1 MTEVLDSLINA
12 ERFSM
17 SALFSEAWPLIEAD
31 AAIATSLTS
40 IRRALSPAHY
50 RKLQYAILRQVFL
63 IELVKQPRIETTKF
77 RARWCNELAEDP
89 RGCSYEECLQ
99 IAHSLLIELSTTWLT
114 DASHRETLTLFF
126 DYGLLPYEVP
136 IDYKTVPSP
145 LDTTTRL
152 HCLDNLSWT
161 FDRTM
166 ARTLKL
172 RQFLTDPGTSP
183 DAYFFKRVLDDK
195 IKVKTYLTDR
205 VLTGPHKTNREK
217 RWETHLASVHFATRR
232 DAMTIEYTLVTQ
244 LCSFEGFPSRSR
256 ETLQSENILPAN
268 IQTFRCP
275 VTREPLSFTEFRNE
289 IENRTHGKS
298 KFQVGHLNP
307 LKLNDPSDIVSGHTA
322 DNISWISE
330 DGNRI
335 QGSLNLNDVRALLR
349 KISTNYEQTGW
360 T

>member
-1 MTEVLDSLINA
+1 MTEALDRIVNA

-17 SALFSEAWPLIEAD
+17 SALCSEAWPLIETD
-31 AAIATSLTS
+31 APVSTSLTS

-77 RARWCNELAEDP
+77 RARWWNELDEDP
-89 RGCSYEECLQ
+89 RSCSYEECLQ
-99 IAHSLLIELSTTWLT
+99 IAHSLLIELSTNWLT
-114 DASHRETLTLFF
+114 DASHREVLTLFF

-136 IDYKTVPSP
+136 IDYNAVPSP
-145 LDTTTRL
+145 LDPTTRL
-152 HCLDNLSWT
+152 HCLGNLSWT
-161 FDRTM
+161 FNRTM

-172 RQFLTDPGTSP
+172 RQFLTDPETNQ
-183 DAYFFKRVLDDK
+183 DTYFFKRVLDDK

-217 RWETHLASVHFATRR
+217 RWETHPASVHFATRR
-232 DAMTIEYTLVTQ
+232 ATMAIEYTLVMQ
-244 LCSFEGFPSRSR
+244 LCSFEGFPAHLR
-256 ETLQSENILPAN
+256 ETLQSENILPAD
-268 IQTFRCP
+268 IQSFRCP

-289 IENRTHGKS
+289 IENRTHGRS
-298 KFQVGHLNP
+298 RFQVGHLNP
-307 LKLNDPSDIVSGHTA
+307 LKLNDPTDVASGHTA

-335 QGSLNLNDVRALLR
+335 QGSLSLNDVRALLR
-349 KISTNYEQTGW
+349 RISANYDQTGW

>member
-1 MTEVLDSLINA
+1 MTEVLDSIINA
-12 ERFSM
+12 ERFRM
-17 SALFSEAWPLIEAD
+17 STLCSEAWPLIEAD
-31 AAIATSLTS
+31 AAIAASLTS
-40 IRRALSPAHY
+40 IRRDLSSTHY

-99 IAHSLLIELSTTWLT
+99 IARSLLIELSTTWLT
-114 DASHRETLTLFF
+114 DASHREVLTLFC

-136 IDYKTVPSP
+136 IDYNAVPSP
-145 LDTTTRL
+145 PDTTTRL

-161 FDRTM
+161 FDRAM

-172 RQFLTDPGTSP
+172 RQFLTDPETSP
-183 DAYFFKRVLDDK
+183 DAYFLKKILDDK

-205 VLTGPHKTNREK
+205 VLTGDHKTNREK
-217 RWETHLASVHFATRR
+217 RWETHPASVHFATRR
-232 DAMTIEYTLVTQ
+232 DAMAIEYALVTQ

-256 ETLQSENILPAN
+256 EILQSENILPAN

-275 VTREPLSFTEFRNE
+275 VTRDPLSFIEFRNE
-289 IENRTHGKS
+289 IENRTHGRS

-307 LKLNDPSDIVSGHTA
+307 LKLNDPSDAISGHTA

-335 QGSLNLNDVRALLR
+335 QGSLSLNDVRTLLR
-349 KISTNYEQTGW
+349 RISTNYEQTGW
-360 T
+360 A

>member
-1 MTEVLDSLINA
+1 MTEVLNSIINA

-17 SALFSEAWPLIEAD
+17 SALCSEAWPLIEAD
-31 AAIATSLTS
+31 AAIAPYLSS
-40 IRRALSPAHY
+40 IRRELSTTHY
-50 RKLQYAILRQVFL
+50 RKLQYALLRQVFL
-63 IELVKQPRIETTKF
+63 IELVKQPKIETTKF
-77 RARWCNELAEDP
+77 RARWCSELAEDP

-99 IAHSLLIELSTTWLT
+99 ITHNLLIELSTTWLT
-114 DASHRETLTLFF
+114 DADHREILTLFF

-136 IDYKTVPSP
+136 IDYKAVPSP
-145 LDTTTRL
+145 LDRTTRL

-172 RQFLTDPGTSP
+172 RQFLTDPETGQE
-183 DAYFFKRVLDDK
+183 AHFFKRVLDDK

-205 VLTGPHKTNREK
+205 VLTGTHKTNREK
-217 RWETHLASVHFATRR
+217 RWETHTASVHFATRR
-232 DAMTIEYTLVTQ
+232 DTMSIEYTLVTQ
-244 LCSFEGFPSRSR
+244 LCSFEGFPAHLR
-256 ETLQSENILPAN
+256 EILQSKNILPAD
-268 IQTFRCP
+268 IQPFRCP
-275 VTREPLSFTEFRNE
+275 VTREPMSFTEFRNE

-307 LKLNDPSDIVSGHTA
+307 LKLNDPTDVASGHTA

-335 QGSLNLNDVRALLR
+335 QGSLSLNDVRALLR
-349 KISTNYEQTGW
+349 RISTNYEQAGW